1 MTISTYSNAD
11 FHYRSNPAVT
21 SKAALIFQ
29 HIVQALEAEMIQ
41 GQTAKKVAESA
52 KKLVAQ
58 TGINAEQILQTL
70 TPEGQAAVKTYF
82 Q

>member
-1 MTISTYSNAD
+1 
-11 FHYRSNPAVT
+11 
-21 SKAALIFQ
+21 
-29 HIVQALEAEMIQ
+29 MIQ
-41 GQTAKKVAESA
+41 GQIANKVAASA
-52 KKLVAQ
+52 KQLVTQ